1 MKISTILLVEDNPN
15 DVELI
20 LSSLKEFRLANSIDV
35 VYDGV
40 EAMEYLRSEGK
51 FKKRKP
57 EHPSVVLLDIK
68 MQGWMEL
75 KFWKQ
80 YGKIR
85 ILNSFR
91 LSCLHLQ
98 GKTRIY

>member
-40 EAMEYLRSEGK
+40 EAMEYLRSE
-51 FKKRKP
+51 
-57 EHPSVVLLDIK
+57 
-68 MQGWMEL
+68 
-75 KFWKQ
+75 
-80 YGKIR
+80 
-85 ILNSFR
+85 
-91 LSCLHLQ
+91 
-98 GKTRIY
+98 